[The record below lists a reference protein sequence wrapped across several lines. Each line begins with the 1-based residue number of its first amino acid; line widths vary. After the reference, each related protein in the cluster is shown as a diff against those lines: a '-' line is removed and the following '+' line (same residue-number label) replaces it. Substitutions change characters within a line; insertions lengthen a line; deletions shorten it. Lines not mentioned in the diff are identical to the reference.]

1 MRFTCRLLA
10 RVIKYL
16 KRRNRHQLS
25 QVHSVHWADVTIF
38 QRFENQLKNYPA
50 SRSFFESGMVFNLA
64 FAKPF
69 MTVRSLR
76 SQGKFENISRH

>member
-38 QRFENQLKNYPA
+38 QRFENQLENYPA
-50 SRSFFESGMVFNLA
+50 SCRCFFESGMAFNLA

-69 MTVRSLR
+69 MTEASARKV
-76 SQGKFENISRH
+76 NSRI